1 MIYIYSLQAHHENYT
16 NHYNKMQTQQ
26 QYRYNNRR
34 SNFDE
39 LRRNENTSRAG
50 LGWETHEEETLL
62 SMRLEKS
69 SYDDIALKLK
79 RTSRSI
85 QTRIYQHI
93 CKLVEDENEDETEL
107 IKKYD
112 IEQEDFES
120 FKTMRQEKMN
130 KYESRKDGNGSS
142 KPPYRKPKRFDA
154 TQRGDDKS
162 QYITPYENK
171 NNNIR
176 NELNALR
183 QEVYELRKLVSDR
196 R

>member
-1 MIYIYSLQAHHENYT
+1 
-16 NHYNKMQTQQ
+16 MQHQT

-39 LRRNENTSRAG
+39 LRKNETTSRAG

-62 SMRLEKS
+62 SMRLDKS

-93 CKLVEDENEDETEL
+93 CKLVEDENEVEAEL
-107 IKKYD
+107 VKKYD
-112 IEQEDFES
+112 IDYEDFVS

-130 KYESRKDGNGSS
+130 KYESRKEDGS
-142 KPPYRKPKRFDA
+142 KPSYRKPKRFDNS
-154 TQRGDDKS
+154 QRGDDKS

-176 NELNALR
+176 NELNTLR
-183 QEVYELRKLVSDR
+183 QEVYELRKLVNDLR
-196 R
+196 

>member
-1 MIYIYSLQAHHENYT
+1 
-16 NHYNKMQTQQ
+16 MQHQT

-39 LRRNENTSRAG
+39 LRKNETTSRAG

-62 SMRLEKS
+62 SMRLDKS

-93 CKLVEDENEDETEL
+93 CKLVDDDNEVEAEL
-107 IKKYD
+107 VKKYD
-112 IEQEDFES
+112 IDYEDFVS

-130 KYESRKDGNGSS
+130 KYESRKEDGS
-142 KPPYRKPKRFDA
+142 KPSYRKPKRFDNS
-154 TQRGDDKS
+154 QRGDDKS

-176 NELNALR
+176 NELNTLR
-183 QEVYELRKLVSDR
+183 QEVYELRKLVNDLR
-196 R
+196 

>member
-1 MIYIYSLQAHHENYT
+1 
-16 NHYNKMQTQQ
+16 MQNQT

-39 LRRNENTSRAG
+39 LRKNETTSRAG

-62 SMRLEKS
+62 SMRLDKS

-93 CKLVEDENEDETEL
+93 CKLVEENNEVEAEL
-107 IKKYD
+107 VKKYD
-112 IEQEDFES
+112 IDYEDFVS

-130 KYESRKDGNGSS
+130 KYESRKEDGT
-142 KPPYRKPKRFDA
+142 KPSYRKPKRFDNL
-154 TQRGDDKS
+154 QRGDDKS

-176 NELNALR
+176 SELNTLR
-183 QEVYELRKLVSDR
+183 QEVYELRKLVNDLR
-196 R
+196 GN

>member
-1 MIYIYSLQAHHENYT
+1 
-16 NHYNKMQTQQ
+16 MQHQT

-39 LRRNENTSRAG
+39 LRKNETTSRAG

-62 SMRLEKS
+62 SMRLDKS

-93 CKLVEDENEDETEL
+93 CKLVDDENEVEAEL
-107 IKKYD
+107 VKKYD
-112 IEQEDFES
+112 IDYEDFVS

-130 KYESRKDGNGSS
+130 KYESRKEDGS
-142 KPPYRKPKRFDA
+142 KPSYRKPKRFDNS
-154 TQRGDDKS
+154 QRGDDKS

-176 NELNALR
+176 NELNTLR
-183 QEVYELRKLVSDR
+183 QEVYELRKLVNDLR
-196 R
+196 

>member
-1 MIYIYSLQAHHENYT
+1 
-16 NHYNKMQTQQ
+16 MQHQT

-39 LRRNENTSRAG
+39 LRKNETTSRAG

-62 SMRLEKS
+62 SMRLDKP

-93 CKLVEDENEDETEL
+93 CKLVDDENEVEAEL
-107 IKKYD
+107 VKKYD
-112 IEQEDFES
+112 IDYEDFVS

-130 KYESRKDGNGSS
+130 KYESRKEDGS
-142 KPPYRKPKRFDA
+142 KPSYRKPKRFDNS
-154 TQRGDDKS
+154 QRGDDKS

-176 NELNALR
+176 NELNTLR
-183 QEVYELRKLVSDR
+183 QEVYELRKLVNDLR
-196 R
+196 

>member
-1 MIYIYSLQAHHENYT
+1 
-16 NHYNKMQTQQ
+16 MQTQQ

-93 CKLVEDENEDETEL
+93 CKLVEDENEVEAEL
-107 IKKYD
+107 VKKYD
-112 IEQEDFES
+112 IDYEDFVS

-130 KYESRKDGNGSS
+130 KYESRKEDGS
-142 KPPYRKPKRFDA
+142 KPSYRKPKRFDNL
-154 TQRGDDKS
+154 QRGDDKS

-176 NELNALR
+176 SELNTLR
-183 QEVYELRKLVSDR
+183 QEVYELRKIVNDLR
-196 R
+196 

>member
-1 MIYIYSLQAHHENYT
+1 
-16 NHYNKMQTQQ
+16 MQTQQ

-93 CKLVEDENEDETEL
+93 CKLVEDENEVEAEL
-107 IKKYD
+107 VLKYD
-112 IEQEDFES
+112 IDYEDFDS
-120 FKTMRQEKMN
+120 FKKMRQEKLN
-130 KYESRKDGNGSS
+130 KYESRKDVGT
-142 KPPYRKPKRFDA
+142 KPSYRKPKRFDT
-154 TQRGDDKS
+154 TQREDDKS

-183 QEVYELRKLVSDR
+183 QEVYELRKLVNDR

>member
-1 MIYIYSLQAHHENYT
+1 
-16 NHYNKMQTQQ
+16 MQHQT

-39 LRRNENTSRAG
+39 LRKNETTSRAG

-62 SMRLEKS
+62 SMRLDKS

-93 CKLVEDENEDETEL
+93 CKLVEENNEVEMEL
-107 IKKYD
+107 VNKYD
-112 IEQEDFES
+112 IDYEDFVS

-130 KYESRKDGNGSS
+130 KYESRKEDGS
-142 KPPYRKPKRFDA
+142 KPSYRKPKRFDNS
-154 TQRGDDKS
+154 QRGDDKS

-176 NELNALR
+176 SELNTLR
-183 QEVYELRKLVSDR
+183 QEVYELRKLVNDLR
-196 R
+196 GN

>member
-1 MIYIYSLQAHHENYT
+1 
-16 NHYNKMQTQQ
+16 MQHQT

-39 LRRNENTSRAG
+39 LRKNETTSRAG

-62 SMRLEKS
+62 SMRLDKS

-93 CKLVEDENEDETEL
+93 CKLVEDENEVEAEL
-107 IKKYD
+107 VKKYD
-112 IEQEDFES
+112 IDYEDFVS

-130 KYESRKDGNGSS
+130 KYESRKDDGT
-142 KPPYRKPKRFDA
+142 KPSYRKPKRFD
-154 TQRGDDKS
+154 TSQRGEDKS

-176 NELNALR
+176 NELNTLR
-183 QEVYELRKLVSDR
+183 QEVYELRKIINDLR
-196 R
+196 

>member
-1 MIYIYSLQAHHENYT
+1 
-16 NHYNKMQTQQ
+16 MQQQQ

-39 LRRNENTSRAG
+39 LRKNETTSRAG

-62 SMRLEKS
+62 SMRLDKS

-93 CKLVEDENEDETEL
+93 CKLVEDENEVEAEL
-107 IKKYD
+107 VKKYD
-112 IEQEDFES
+112 IDYEDFVS

-130 KYESRKDGNGSS
+130 KYESRKEDGSKSS
-142 KPPYRKPKRFDA
+142 YRKPKRFDNS
-154 TQRGDDKS
+154 QRGDDKS

-176 NELNALR
+176 NELNTLR
-183 QEVYELRKLVSDR
+183 QEVYELRKLVNDLR
-196 R
+196 

>member
-1 MIYIYSLQAHHENYT
+1 
-16 NHYNKMQTQQ
+16 MQQQQ

-39 LRRNENTSRAG
+39 LRKNETTSRAG

-62 SMRLEKS
+62 SMRLDKS

-93 CKLVEDENEDETEL
+93 CKLVEENNEVEAEL
-107 IKKYD
+107 VKKYD
-112 IEQEDFES
+112 IDYEDFVS

-130 KYESRKDGNGSS
+130 KYESRKEDGT
-142 KPPYRKPKRFDA
+142 KPSYRKPKRFDNL
-154 TQRGDDKS
+154 QRGDDKS

-176 NELNALR
+176 SELNTLR
-183 QEVYELRKLVSDR
+183 QEVYELRKLVNDLR
-196 R
+196 GN

>member
-1 MIYIYSLQAHHENYT
+1 
-16 NHYNKMQTQQ
+16 MQQQQ

-39 LRRNENTSRAG
+39 LRKNETTSRAG

-62 SMRLEKS
+62 SMRLDKS

-93 CKLVEDENEDETEL
+93 CKLVEDDNEVEAEL
-107 IKKYD
+107 VKKYD
-112 IEQEDFES
+112 IDYEDFVS

-130 KYESRKDGNGSS
+130 KYENRKEDGS
-142 KPPYRKPKRFDA
+142 KPPYRKPKRFDNS
-154 TQRGDDKS
+154 QRGDDKS

-176 NELNALR
+176 NELNTLR
-183 QEVYELRKLVSDR
+183 QEVYELRKLVNDLR
-196 R
+196 

>member
-1 MIYIYSLQAHHENYT
+1 MHH
-16 NHYNKMQTQQ
+16 QT

-39 LRRNENTSRAG
+39 LRKNETTSRAG

-62 SMRLEKS
+62 SMRLDKS

-93 CKLVEDENEDETEL
+93 CKLVEDDNEVEAEL
-107 IKKYD
+107 VKKYD
-112 IEQEDFES
+112 IDYEDFVS

-130 KYESRKDGNGSS
+130 KYENRKEDGS
-142 KPPYRKPKRFDA
+142 KPPYRKPKRFDNS
-154 TQRGDDKS
+154 QRGDDKS

-176 NELNALR
+176 NELNTLR
-183 QEVYELRKLVSDR
+183 QEVYELRKLVNDLR
-196 R
+196 

>member
-1 MIYIYSLQAHHENYT
+1 
-16 NHYNKMQTQQ
+16 MQHQM

-39 LRRNENTSRAG
+39 LRKNETTSRAG

-62 SMRLEKS
+62 SMRLDKS

-93 CKLVEDENEDETEL
+93 CKLVEDENEVEAEL
-107 IKKYD
+107 VKKYD
-112 IEQEDFES
+112 IDYEDFVS

-130 KYESRKDGNGSS
+130 KYESRKEDGS
-142 KPPYRKPKRFDA
+142 KPSYRKPKRFDNS
-154 TQRGDDKS
+154 QRGDDKS

-176 NELNALR
+176 NELNTLR
-183 QEVYELRKLVSDR
+183 QEVYELRKLVNDLR
-196 R
+196 